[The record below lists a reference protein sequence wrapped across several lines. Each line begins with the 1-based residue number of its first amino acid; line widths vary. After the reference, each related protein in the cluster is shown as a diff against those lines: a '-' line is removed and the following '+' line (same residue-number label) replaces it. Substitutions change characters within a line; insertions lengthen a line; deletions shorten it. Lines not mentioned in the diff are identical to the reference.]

1 MLRIGKYQM
10 KRFYGL
16 NFFTKYLIKLYIINL
31 TKIKEVKT
39 VWCRHKANQ
48 RDQVSFFY
56 NMKFD

>member
-10 KRFYGL
+10 KRFYRL

-48 RDQVSFFY
+48 
-56 NMKFD
+56 